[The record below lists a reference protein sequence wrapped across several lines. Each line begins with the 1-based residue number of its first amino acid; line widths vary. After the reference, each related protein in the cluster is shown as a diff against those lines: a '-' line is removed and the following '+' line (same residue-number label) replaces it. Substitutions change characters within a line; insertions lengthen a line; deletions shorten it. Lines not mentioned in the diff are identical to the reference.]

1 MSCTANVCVCV
12 LYIYLLLFPL
22 GEPCRLLA
30 GVEYIVGRK
39 NCAIL
44 IENDQSISR
53 NHAVLTAN
61 FPATS
66 LVCCWLYFLSREQ
79 I

>member
-1 MSCTANVCVCV
+1 MYLENVCV
-12 LYIYLLLFPL
+12 YLNFVDVCFPS

-53 NHAVLTAN
+53 SHAVLRVN
-61 FPATS
+61 FPAAS
-66 LVCCWLYFLSREQ
+66 LVCCWLYFTVL
-79 I
+79 